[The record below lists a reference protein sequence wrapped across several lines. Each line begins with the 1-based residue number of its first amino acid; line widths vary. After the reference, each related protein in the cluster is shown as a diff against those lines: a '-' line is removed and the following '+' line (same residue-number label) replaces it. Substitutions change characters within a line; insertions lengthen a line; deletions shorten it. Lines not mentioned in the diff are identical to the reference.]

1 MYNHSPSETTARN
14 YAALS
19 VALFLFSGILIAVL
33 SIYPIL
39 DFAVLGLGASGIATN
54 LNAMG
59 RMMRL
64 GQIQDT
70 AQRQLEARKTVRTFN
85 LTSIALFAAS
95 AIFLTIGVYYFATDF
110 LVLGLDS
117 SGIATILWAIAR
129 KVQLDYL
136 LKG

>member
-129 KVQLDYL
+129 KVQLDNL
-136 LKG
+136 P

>member
-19 VALFLFSGILIAVL
+19 VALFLFPGILIAVL

-129 KVQLDYL
+129 KVQLDNL
-136 LKG
+136 P

>member
-1 MYNHSPSETTARN
+1 MSSC
-14 YAALS
+14 LS
-19 VALFLFSGILIAVL
+19 H
-33 SIYPIL
+33 PIT

-59 RMMRL
+59 RMMKL

-70 AQRQLEARKTVRTFN
+70 AERKAEARKTVRTFN

-95 AIFLTIGVYYFATDF
+95 AVFLAIGVYYFATDF

-129 KVQLDYL
+129 KIQLDHL
-136 LKG
+136 QGD

>member
-1 MYNHSPSETTARN
+1 MLSPADRTARN
-14 YAALS
+14 YNVLS
-19 VALFLFSGILIAVL
+19 VILFVASALLLAML
-33 SIYPIL
+33 TIYPIT
-39 DFAVLGLGASGIATN
+39 DFAVLGLVASGIATN

-59 RMMRL
+59 RMMKL

-70 AQRQLEARKTVRTFN
+70 TERKAEARKTVRTFN

-95 AIFLTIGVYYFATDF
+95 AVFLAIGVYYFATDF